1 MKKHISDKIFKQL
14 SVLLM
19 MMLIITVFFSSTGIY
34 YTRHYCH
41 GNPTGIKIFN
51 SIEVTGKCSC
61 KAEAFDVHGCLT
73 SVAADNCCVE
83 FDHYLKSDIQ
93 SEKNAAPRI
102 HLILPFMEI
111 QPEPPVP
118 IIGSLNH
125 EIKYYNKPPPFSQSG
140 KDIVIFNRSL
150 RIPLI

>member
-1 MKKHISDKIFKQL
+1 MKKYTINRFFEQL

-19 MMLIITVFFSSTGIY
+19 ITLIVTVFFSSTGIY
-34 YTRHYCH
+34 YTRHFCH
-41 GNPTGIKIFN
+41 GNPTGIKLFN
-51 SIEVTGKCSC
+51 SIEVTGNCSC
-61 KAEAFDVHGCLT
+61 KAESFDVHGCVT

-93 SEKNAAPRI
+93 SEKHAAPRI
-102 HLILPFMEI
+102 HVILPFMEI
-111 QPEPPVP
+111 KHKPSVLITDIFNQ
-118 IIGSLNH
+118 

-140 KDIVIFNRSL
+140 KDLVIFNRSL